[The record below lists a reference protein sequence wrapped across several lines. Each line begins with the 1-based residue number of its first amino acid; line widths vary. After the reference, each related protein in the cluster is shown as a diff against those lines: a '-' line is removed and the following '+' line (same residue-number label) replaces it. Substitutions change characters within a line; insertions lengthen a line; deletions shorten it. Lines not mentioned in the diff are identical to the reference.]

1 MERIDTRDL
10 IAGLT
15 LAALG
20 AFVAWYAS
28 DHYAIG
34 RVSRMG
40 PGFAPV
46 ALGCVL
52 AGLGTI
58 IALLALRKAIPTADQ
73 LPFEWRPLLAVL
85 TAVLVFSGLVERLGL
100 VPATVALVMLAAL
113 AEKPYKPKRTLLL
126 GLCVS
131 ALAWLIFSVGLQ
143 MTLPAFNL

>member
-10 IAGLT
+10 IAGLA

-46 ALGCVL
+46 ALGCIL
-52 AGLGTI
+52 TGLGAI
-58 IALLALRKAIPTADQ
+58 IALLALRKAIPPADQ